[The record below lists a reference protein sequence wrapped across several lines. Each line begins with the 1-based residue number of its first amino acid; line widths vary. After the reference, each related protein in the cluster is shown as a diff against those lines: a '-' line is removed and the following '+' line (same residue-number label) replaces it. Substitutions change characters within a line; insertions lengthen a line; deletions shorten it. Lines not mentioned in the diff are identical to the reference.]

1 MDYDLI
7 TVGGGLGGT
16 ALARAMAEHGAR
28 VLVVER
34 ERQFRDRVR
43 GELLV
48 SWGVAEAEAL
58 GLGDLL
64 RHGCGHELRWND
76 LYLGGMQIMR
86 RDYVATTPQAVPLLA
101 FYHPAMQETLLVAA
115 ARAGADVRRG
125 ATVRLVAPGASPTV
139 VVEAEGRSEE
149 LRARLVV
156 GADGRG
162 SRVRKWAGFDVR
174 RDPERLLFSGV
185 LMDDVGTPDDAASTA
200 FDPGAGR
207 ISLLFPQGRGRVRAY
222 VGFHKHAGLPRG
234 PAFDV
239 HRFVTESVAAG
250 IDAAHYAG
258 ATPAGPLA
266 TFDGADSWVEHPHRR
281 GVALV
286 GDAAAT
292 SDPTWGQGMSLTL
305 RDVRAL
311 RDALLAHDDWSTAGE
326 AYAAAHDDH
335 YRVIHAVETWWTD
348 LLMEIG
354 PEADERRARALP
366 LIAGDETRMPDHFFS
381 GPGLPADDAVRR
393 RFFGEE

>member
-1 MDYDLI
+1 MASGTYDLI

-139 VVEAEGRSEE
+139 VVEAEGCSEE

-156 GADGRG
+156 G
-162 SRVRKWAGFDVR
+162 
-174 RDPERLLFSGV
+174 
-185 LMDDVGTPDDAASTA
+185 
-200 FDPGAGR
+200 
-207 ISLLFPQGRGRVRAY
+207 
-222 VGFHKHAGLPRG
+222 
-234 PAFDV
+234 
-239 HRFVTESVAAG
+239 
-250 IDAAHYAG
+250 
-258 ATPAGPLA
+258 
-266 TFDGADSWVEHPHRR
+266 
-281 GVALV
+281 
-286 GDAAAT
+286 
-292 SDPTWGQGMSLTL
+292 
-305 RDVRAL
+305 
-311 RDALLAHDDWSTAGE
+311 
-326 AYAAAHDDH
+326 
-335 YRVIHAVETWWTD
+335 
-348 LLMEIG
+348 
-354 PEADERRARALP
+354 
-366 LIAGDETRMPDHFFS
+366 
-381 GPGLPADDAVRR
+381 
-393 RFFGEE
+393 